1 MKRML
6 VCLLLVGVVGCG
18 TSPSP
23 EPPLAQNESPKPP
36 PVDTD
41 VEKAGTELNKGVDFA
56 AREDWAAAVADY
68 TEAIRIKPDYAVGY
82 SYRGRAHRELGN
94 LVKAK
99 ADFARAKELG
109 YEPDDE

>member
-1 MKRML
+1 ML
-6 VCLLLVGVVGCG
+6 FR
-18 TSPSP
+18 SKPD
-23 EPPLAQNESPKPP
+23 LALAYNNRGNAYDELGQS
-36 PVDTD
+36 D
-41 VEKAGTELNKGVDFA
+41 KAI
-56 AREDWAAAVADY
+56 ADY